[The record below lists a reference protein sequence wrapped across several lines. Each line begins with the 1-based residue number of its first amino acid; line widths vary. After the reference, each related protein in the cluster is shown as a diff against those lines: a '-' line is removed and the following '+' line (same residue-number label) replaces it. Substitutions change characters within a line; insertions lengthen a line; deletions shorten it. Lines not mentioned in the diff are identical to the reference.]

1 MTGRSGSGTGWAG
14 NRSGESGRWSA
25 RIVTARIAAA
35 GIAMVLVLAGCS
47 SGGGGGTED
56 GARAI
61 SIATDDPVTLNPLR
75 QTIAFDQTMVLFA
88 PLTSMDKDNKL
99 QYVAAESVESDDATT
114 WTIKLRKGWTFQ
126 NGEKVT
132 ADSYIKAWNYE
143 AYGPHAWENSGQ
155 LANIVG
161 YDRLNP
167 AKGKPKTDELSGLKK
182 VDALTFTVK
191 LQSPDGQFPVQLS
204 QAQTGFFPLPAAA
217 YDDLDA
223 FAHKPIGNGPFE
235 MQGSYQENQPITM
248 KAWSGYQGPKPTVDK
263 ITFKPYT
270 DMTTAYTDVQAG
282 STDIVFVPA
291 SRMNQVMTDFG
302 DRAHVFQ
309 GLGMNYLGLPLWD
322 KRFADKRVREAISMA
337 IDRQAVSKAIYGG
350 IWEPA
355 TALTPPGEP
364 GTPKGLCGELCEF
377 HPDKA
382 KQRLAE
388 AGGWTG
394 KMEIVYPGGAGLDD
408 LYNAYANQLRQNLG
422 IKDVVATPTTDFPEF
437 QGRRNSRDLNGPYFA
452 RWGALYASQQNTLR
466 SFYLKSGGCVNCI
479 PYYSDDVAAAIAK
492 ADAELDRAQAIKDY
506 VAVQK
511 MIMKEFPA
519 PPMFF
524 EKYTYATST
533 RVTGLVEA
541 GGNIDLTQTQ
551 IGDS

>member
-1 MTGRSGSGTGWAG
+1 VAAVG
-14 NRSGESGRWSA
+14 
-25 RIVTARIAAA
+25 AAA
-35 GIAMVLVLAGCS
+35 MALVLAGCS
-47 SGGGGGTED
+47 SGGSGSRSGSDE
-56 GARAI
+56 AAKAI

-75 QTIAFDQTMVLFA
+75 QTIAFDQTTVLFA
-88 PLTSMDKDNKL
+88 PLTYMDKNNKL
-99 QYVAAESVESDDATT
+99 QYIAAQSVKSKDATT

-143 AYGPHAWENSGQ
+143 AYGPHAWENSGE
-155 LANIVG
+155 LANIAG
-161 YDRLNP
+161 YDVLNP
-167 AKGKPKTDELSGLKK
+167 TSGTKSGGKPKTDKLSGLKK
-182 VDALTFTVK
+182 VDDLTFKVT
-191 LQSPDGQFPVQLS
+191 LQSADGQFPVQLS
-204 QAQTGFFPLPAAA
+204 QSQTGFFPLPSVA

-223 FAHKPIGNGPFE
+223 YAHKPIGNGPFK
-235 MQGSYQENQPITM
+235 MDGTYQENQPITVT
-248 KAWSGYQGPKPTVDK
+248 AWSGYKGPKPTVDK

-270 DMTTAYTDVQAG
+270 DMNTAYTDVQAG

-291 SRMNQVMTDFG
+291 SRMNQVKNDFG
-302 DRAHVFQ
+302 DRVYVFQ

-322 KRFADKRVREAISMA
+322 KRYQDKRVREAISMA
-337 IDRQAVSKAIYGG
+337 IDRTAVSKAIYGG

-355 TALTPPGEP
+355 TALTPPGEV

-382 KQRLAE
+382 KKLLAE
-388 AGGWTG
+388 AGGWSG

-422 IKDVVATPTTDFPEF
+422 IKNVVATPTTDFPEF
-437 QGRRNSRDLNGPYFA
+437 SELRTKKKLHGPYFS

-479 PYYSDDVAAAIAK
+479 PYYTDAVAKGIHK
-492 ADAELDRAQAIKDY
+492 ADAELDQQEAIQGY
-506 VAVQK
+506 VDVQK
-511 MIMKEFPA
+511 LIMKDFPA

-524 EKYTYATST
+524 EKYTYATSD
-533 RVTGLVEA
+533 RIAGLAEA
-541 GGNIDLTQTQ
+541 GGNIDLTQTKVT
-551 IGDS
+551 DS

>member
-1 MTGRSGSGTGWAG
+1 MTVR
-14 NRSGESGRWSA
+14 RVRWSV
-25 RIVTARIAAA
+25 RFAAA
-35 GIAMVLVLAGCS
+35 GAAVALLLTGCS
-47 SGGGGGTED
+47 SGGGGASGND
-56 GARAI
+56 SGAKAI

-75 QTIAFDQTMVLFA
+75 QTIAFDQTEVLFA
-88 PLTSMDKDNKL
+88 PLTFMDKDNKL
-99 QYVAAESVESDDATT
+99 QYVAAESVQSDDATT
-114 WTIKLRKGWTFQ
+114 WTIKLRKGWTFH

-143 AYGPHAWENSGQ
+143 TYGPHAWENSGE
-155 LANIVG
+155 LANIAG
-161 YDRLNP
+161 YDALNP
-167 AKGKPKTDELSGLKK
+167 AGGSKSGSKPKTDKLSGLKK
-182 VDALTFTVK
+182 VDDLTFTVK
-191 LQSPDGQFPVQLS
+191 LTSPDGQFPVQLS
-204 QAQTGFFPLPAAA
+204 QAQTGFFPLPSAA

-235 MQGSYQENQPITM
+235 MAGSYRENQPIKVT
-248 KAWSGYQGPKPTVDK
+248 AWSGYRGPKPALDE

-282 STDIVFVPA
+282 STDLLFVPA
-291 SRMNQVMTDFG
+291 SRMNQVKTDFG

-322 KRFADKRVREAISMA
+322 KRYQDQRIREAISMA

-355 TALTPPGEP
+355 TALTPPGEV
-364 GTPKGLCGELCEF
+364 GTPKGLCGELCQF

-382 KQRLAE
+382 KQLLAD
-388 AGGWTG
+388 AGGWSQ
-394 KMEIVYPGGAGLDD
+394 KMEIVYPGGSGLDD

-437 QGRRNSRDLNGPYFA
+437 QGRRNKKDLSGPYFA

-479 PYYSDDVAAAIAK
+479 PYYTDEVAEGIAK
-492 ADAELDRAQAIKDY
+492 ADAELDQAQAVKDY

-511 MIMKEFPA
+511 MIMKDFPA

-524 EKYTYATST
+524 EKYTYATSE
-533 RVTGLVEA
+533 RITGLVEA
-541 GGNIDLTQTQ
+541 GGNIDLTQIQ
-551 IGDS
+551 VGGS